1 MISISRKQTCNY
13 KILSSVSKLVLVLSH
28 GQAAVERGLSVNNKV
43 LNVNMH
49 EISITSRK
57 LIIDHMNSHSLLPQ
71 SFPITKSLLKSV
83 RCSRQG
89 YLEFLRERILTET
102 KRTVHSVSHHRQGN
116 WGSERLSR
124 WIFETFR
131 WSWKEEKLRIVVKG
145 KCIEKK
151 IPRKTG
157 WSQQTWRGFA
167 GTPREKKKDYVMG
180 S

>member
-43 LNVNMH
+43 LNVNLH

-83 RCSRQG
+83 RCSRQR
-89 YLEFLRERILTET
+89 YQEFLREKESL
-102 KRTVHSVSHHRQGN
+102 
-116 WGSERLSR
+116 
-124 WIFETFR
+124 
-131 WSWKEEKLRIVVKG
+131 WKQNAQCTQLAIIDKEIEEVKDSIAESI
-145 KCIEKK
+145 K
-151 IPRKTG
+151 
-157 WSQQTWRGFA
+157 
-167 GTPREKKKDYVMG
+167 
-180 S
+180 